1 MLFLFSSTKKF
12 SFSDQ
17 NIKFTK
23 HNTLSLRDIIDLY
36 SRIVIGILGF
46 VAPAITLLI
55 GVFADGIDLHR
66 KRKVDKVKHL
76 NDMMEDSHNKIKGH
90 SKEKV
95 SHLIQSLRV
104 HGKQKSTLQR
114 EINLL
119 SPKRQVIRVFGSLIL
134 CLTMIAVYDIL
145 GILGFPS
152 SSISLK
158 ALALAISLILFSYSL
173 ICLWQI
179 FCIIIDIKHI
189 DSAEAFGK
197 PKKEELNQG
206 DFL

>member
-1 MLFLFSSTKKF
+1 M
-12 SFSDQ
+12 
-17 NIKFTK
+17 
-23 HNTLSLRDIIDLY
+23 RDIIDLY

-66 KRKVDKVKHL
+66 KKKVDKVRHL
-76 NDMMEDSHNKIKGH
+76 DDMMQNGHNKIKGQTKDK
-90 SKEKV
+90 S
-95 SHLIQSLRV
+95 SHLIQTIRK

-134 CLTMIAVYDIL
+134 SLVLVALYDIL
-145 GILGFPS
+145 VVYNFPCGFFT
-152 SSISLK
+152 LK
-158 ALALAISLILFSYSL
+158 AFALATSLSLFIYSL
-173 ICLWQI
+173 FCLWQI
-179 FCIIIDIKHI
+179 FCIIIDLKHI

-197 PKKEELNQG
+197 RKNEEINQG

>member
-1 MLFLFSSTKKF
+1 LKDLV
-12 SFSDQ
+12 
-17 NIKFTK
+17 
-23 HNTLSLRDIIDLY
+23 DLY
-36 SRIVIGILGF
+36 SRIVIGVLGF

-76 NDMMEDSHNKIKGH
+76 NDMMQDSHNKIIGKPKG
-90 SKEKV
+90 SV
-95 SHLIQSLRV
+95 LHLLQTLRL

-134 CLTMIAVYDIL
+134 CLSLIAVYDIL
-145 GILGFPS
+145 KIYKFPNGILSLKSLALG
-152 SSISLK
+152 ISL
-158 ALALAISLILFSYSL
+158 SVFTYSL
-173 ICLWQI
+173 FCLWQI
-179 FCIIIDIKHI
+179 FSIIIDIKHI
-189 DSAEAFGK
+189 DSAEALGK